1 MWKYLV
7 YIPQVAHRPLLIA
20 DWFVLPIFVYIRL
33 ELIMWDVIYI
43 RFDYFG
49 ACQMRNIPLQK
60 EGGQVFLCE
69 WSAWN
74 GLPAPVTPRFRFDN
88 VDYYFYLPPPN
99 VEYWEPW

>member
-1 MWKYLV
+1 ML
-7 YIPQVAHRPLLIA
+7 
-20 DWFVLPIFVYIRL
+20 FIFASIIL
-33 ELIMWDVIYI
+33 EPAKCGIS
-43 RFDYFG
+43 
-49 ACQMRNIPLQK
+49 PLQK
-60 EGGQVFLCE
+60 EGGGWWGGGQVFLRE